1 MRQKQALAVMLAG
14 DSVFLTGPPGAG
26 KTYVL
31 NEFVRRVE
39 RRGKR
44 VAVTAST
51 GIAATHIGGATIHS
65 WSGLGIRDALT
76 PYDKEWLRSNDRL
89 RKRYLSTDILVIDEV
104 SMLHGARLDMVN
116 EACRL
121 LRDSDAP
128 FGGLQVVL
136 VGDLF
141 QLPPVNRASDLV
153 DFAHI
158 SAAWAELNPK
168 ICYLSEQH
176 RQAGDQ
182 LLDVLEAMRRG
193 EVEEWHEQA
202 LIERLDKRPADGMPV
217 TRLYAHN
224 VDVDAINERH
234 LAALSSETKTFTMET
249 KGGAS
254 KVDQLVR
261 SVLAPE
267 TLVLKTGA
275 EVMFV
280 ANNFAEGFV
289 NGSRGQVIGF
299 QNGLPRVKLLSS
311 GRTLTV
317 EQHSW
322 TLMEDGKKRAEVIQ
336 LPLRLAWAIT
346 IHKSQ
351 GMSLDAAEID
361 LGKSFTP
368 GMGYVALSRVRSLD
382 GIFLTGMN
390 AMAMQLHPDIFDFD
404 AELRA
409 ASELLAA
416 QTPDISD
423 ETVEPELKAP
433 IVDEELLAKLK
444 QWRSK
449 RALAD
454 RLPAYIIAHDR
465 ALDALAVAQPTT
477 PQQLLAVAGFGPS
490 KVEKYGGEI
499 IGIIAESRAVSSPT
513 GDSGM
518 IRSYRDSDYE
528 QLMELARHGEW
539 YGGVFDEA
547 RDGRAKLKKKVTQ
560 DPESILVFEQG
571 RELLGT
577 ISLIDDGRVA
587 MLFRFIVRDHDQQV
601 AEALYRRAV
610 EILKTRGHGQVLVYS
625 SPDNKQ
631 LDKRYEHL
639 GMRAGGIY
647 RCYWSEL

>member
-1 MRQKQALAVMLAG
+1 MLSG
-14 DSVFLTGPPGAG
+14 VSVFLTGPPGAN
-26 KTYVL
+26 KTFVL
-31 NEFVRRVE
+31 NEFVRRAE

-51 GIAATHIGGATIHS
+51 GIAATHIGGSTIHS
-65 WSGLGIRDALT
+65 WSGLGIRDSLT

-89 RKRYLSTDILVIDEV
+89 RKRYVGTDILVIDEV

-116 EACRL
+116 EACKL
-121 LRDSDAP
+121 LRENDAP

-141 QLPPVNRASDLV
+141 QLPPVNRSSELV
-153 DFAHI
+153 DFAHT
-158 SAAWAELNPK
+158 SAAWEELNPQ

-176 RQAGDQ
+176 RQQGDR

-202 LIERLDKRPADGMPV
+202 LLERLDKRPAAGVPV

-224 VDVDAINERH
+224 VDVDTINQRH
-234 LAALSSETKTFTMET
+234 LAALGSDTKIFRMET

-254 KVDQLVR
+254 KVEQLAK

-267 TLVLKTGA
+267 VLELKTGA

-289 NGSRGQVIGF
+289 NGSRGQVVQFRDGRP
-299 QNGLPRVKLLSS
+299 LVKLLAT
-311 GRTLTV
+311 GRIITA
-317 EQHSW
+317 EPHSW

-368 GMGYVALSRVRSLD
+368 GMGYVALSRVRTLD

-409 ASELLAA
+409 ASEILAA
-416 QTPDISD
+416 NAVDISD
-423 ETVEPELKAP
+423 EVSDPEPETSTFDK
-433 IVDEELLAKLK
+433 ELLQKLK
-444 QWRSK
+444 VWRIK
-449 RALAD
+449 RAAAD

-465 ALDALAVAQPTT
+465 TLEALAAHPPATAG
-477 PQQLLAVAGFGPS
+477 QLLAAPGFGPKKVETYGEDLLKILASYADSPAEQTATSASAVQGWTTDEDARLVEFFHQGASLGEVCETLNRPPADIWNRLAQLLSSNDS
-490 KVEKYGGEI
+490 KV
-499 IGIIAESRAVSSPT
+499 
-513 GDSGM
+513 
-518 IRSYRDSDYE
+518 
-528 QLMELARHGEW
+528 
-539 YGGVFDEA
+539 
-547 RDGRAKLKKKVTQ
+547 
-560 DPESILVFEQG
+560 
-571 RELLGT
+571 
-577 ISLIDDGRVA
+577 
-587 MLFRFIVRDHDQQV
+587 
-601 AEALYRRAV
+601 
-610 EILKTRGHGQVLVYS
+610 
-625 SPDNKQ
+625 
-631 LDKRYEHL
+631 
-639 GMRAGGIY
+639 
-647 RCYWSEL
+647 